1 MAALAPAEPTEA
13 LVATASRRWHRRAR
27 TSPVAAMAYI
37 ILAALAA
44 FCMTPFVWLILASVD
59 PHAGPWLQIPG
70 SIDLSNFGRFITDP
84 HFNRFLPNSL
94 ILAGG
99 ATLLCTS
106 SAVLGGY
113 ALSRFRFR
121 GRRALMFGILLTRV
135 IPTAATIAPLYAIAQ
150 MLGLVNT
157 HIGLILIMAAQQI
170 PLALWMLKGF
180 FDTVPAELEEA
191 AWIDGAGRL
200 GSAIR
205 IVLPLAGPGVAAS
218 ALFTFIEVWG
228 DFLTPFILL
237 RDPDLYPI
245 SLGLFRAYV
254 VHNLTDWG
262 ILTSVAVTYMI
273 PGIIFYLIVRRFLLK
288 ATVVGAL
295 HGGV

>member
-1 MAALAPAEPTEA
+1 MAALAPAEPTPA
-13 LVATASRRWHRRAR
+13 RVAPRPRREPRRGR
-27 TSPVAAMAYI
+27 TSPVAALTYV
-37 ILAALAA
+37 ILAVLAA
-44 FCMTPFVWLILASVD
+44 FCVIPFVWLILASVD
-59 PHAGPWLQIPG
+59 PGARPWLQLPA
-70 SIDLSNFGRFITDP
+70 SIDLGNFFRFVSDP

-99 ATLLCTS
+99 ATLVCTA

-135 IPTAATIAPLYAIAQ
+135 IPTAATIAPLYAIAL

-157 HIGLILIMAAQQI
+157 HVGLILIMAAQQL

-200 GSAIR
+200 GSALR

-254 VHNLTDWG
+254 SHSVTDWG

-295 HGGV
+295 HGGA

>member
-1 MAALAPAEPTEA
+1 MTVANVVLALFA
-13 LVATASRRWHRRAR
+13 V
-27 TSPVAAMAYI
+27 
-37 ILAALAA
+37 
-44 FCMTPFVWLILASVD
+44 FCVIPFTWLILASVD
-59 PHAGPWLQIPG
+59 PHAHPWLKIPEA
-70 SIDLSNFGRFITDP
+70 IDLTNFGRFVTDP
-84 HFNRFLPNSL
+84 HFNRLLPNSL

-99 ATLLCTS
+99 ATTVCTLF
-106 SAVLGGY
+106 ALLGGY

-121 GRRALMFGILLTRV
+121 GRRALMFGVLLTRV
-135 IPTAATIAPLYAIAQ
+135 IPYSATIAPLYSIAL
-150 MLGLVNT
+150 MLGLVNSLF
-157 HIGLILIMAAQQI
+157 GLILIMAAQQI

-180 FDTVPAELEEA
+180 IDTVPSELEEA

-254 VHNLTDWG
+254 AHTTTDWG
-262 ILTSVAVTYMI
+262 IMASVAVMYMI
-273 PGIIFYLIVRRFLLK
+273 PAIVFYLIVRRFLLK
-288 ATVVGAL
+288 ATVAGAL
-295 HGGV
+295 QGGA

>member
-1 MAALAPAEPTEA
+1 MAALAPVEQP
-13 LVATASRRWHRRAR
+13 VARVVTRPSRGAGRGR
-27 TSPVAAMAYI
+27 TSPVGGLAYVL
-37 ILAALAA
+37 LAALAA
-44 FCMTPFVWLILASVD
+44 FCVIPFVWLILASVD
-59 PHAGPWLQIPG
+59 PDARPWLQIPA
-70 SIDLSNFGRFITDP
+70 SIDLSNFARFVTDP

-99 ATLLCTS
+99 ATLVCTA

-135 IPTAATIAPLYAIAQ
+135 VPTAATIAPLYSIAQ
-150 MLGLVNT
+150 LLGLVNT
-157 HIGLILIMAAQQI
+157 HVGLILILAAQQL
-170 PLALWMLKGF
+170 PLAFWMLKGF
-180 FDTVPAELEEA
+180 FDTVPRELEEA

-200 GSAIR
+200 GSALR

-218 ALFTFIEVWG
+218 ALFTFIEAWG

-237 RDPDLYPI
+237 RDPELYPI

-254 VHNLTDWG
+254 VHSLTDWG

-273 PGIIFYLIVRRFLLK
+273 PAIIFYVIVRRFLLK

-295 HGGV
+295 QGA